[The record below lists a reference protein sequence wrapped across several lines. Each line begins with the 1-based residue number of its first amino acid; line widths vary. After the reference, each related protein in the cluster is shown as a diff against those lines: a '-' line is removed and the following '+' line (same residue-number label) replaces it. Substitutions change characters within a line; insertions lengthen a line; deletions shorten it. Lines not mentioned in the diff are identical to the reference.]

1 MRRAGVVFCLFL
13 LVSAIGAQ
21 GVAAPQAVPDGS
33 ARQHPA
39 QSGPQPTAE
48 QQKAAQD
55 WFPLE
60 KKCMSAI
67 KAQAV
72 REAVD
77 SCKQTLDMSLK
88 AGDLTLS
95 TQLSRTGSYQLYGH
109 ALLLA
114 DQKQAALA
122 QEYMAVDE
130 AKKCLTNQDQE
141 YAMPFYWRAVV
152 EANLGQNDAALADF
166 TEAEQIHRRAIA
178 NLPAMKQ
185 RYSKVLAAI
194 LEQHAALLDLMGRA
208 DEAAKRRVE
217 AAGL

>member
-1 MRRAGVVFCLFL
+1 MRRLAILCVVLL
-13 LVSAIGAQ
+13 LVKVVGAQ
-21 GVAAPQAVPDGS
+21 GVAAPQTVPDGS
-33 ARQHPA
+33 AHQHPA

-60 KKCMSAI
+60 KTCMSAI
-67 KAQAV
+67 KAQAA

-88 AGDLTLS
+88 AGDLTSS

-130 AKKCLTNQDQE
+130 AKKCLTTQDQE
-141 YAMPFYWRAVV
+141 YAMPFYWRGVV
-152 EANLGQNDAALADF
+152 EANLGQNGAALADF

-185 RYSKVLAAI
+185 RYGQVLAAI
-194 LEQHAALLDLMGRA
+194 FEQHAALLDRMGRSA
-208 DEAAKRRVE
+208 EAAKLRAE
-217 AAGL
+217 AAAL